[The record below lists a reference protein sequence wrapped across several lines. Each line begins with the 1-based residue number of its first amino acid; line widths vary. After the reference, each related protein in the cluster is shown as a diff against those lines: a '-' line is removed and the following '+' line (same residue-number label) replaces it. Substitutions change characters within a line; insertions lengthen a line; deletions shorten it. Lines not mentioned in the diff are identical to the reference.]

1 MEGFVYTKAKPR
13 KKTLSEHFISSV
25 LLYRGDVITSDVNSV
40 IEQLKRNKWRPILTQ
55 FSNEKMT
62 FLSFYTEY
70 DEPEK
75 DQKVRLLAFK
85 ICESSLNYE
94 SPSAIPGE
102 IFLTQNYVLVWVQ
115 Y

>member
-1 MEGFVYTKAKPR
+1 
-13 KKTLSEHFISSV
+13 
-25 LLYRGDVITSDVNSV
+25 
-40 IEQLKRNKWRPILTQ
+40 
-55 FSNEKMT
+55 MT

-102 IFLTQNYVLVWVQ
+102 IFLTQNYVLV
-115 Y
+115 